1 MPAKRSAASRSVAA
15 AMLRVDALRN
25 FAPVVRQLG
34 GDPSALLSSEG
45 LSEAILSNRHAI
57 IPYIAHVNLLKR
69 AAADRSC
76 ADFGMRLAMAQE
88 VSAVLGPLEVAMR
101 NSATVLEALAL
112 KKPVLLSDCIG
123 NRDIVHGGLNG
134 DLFQGEEEAILKIL
148 RYYNNRD
155 MLGIMGEY
163 SRELCAQQFDVHT
176 TFNSYRQLYKS

>member
-1 MPAKRSAASRSVAA
+1 MPFS
-15 AMLRVDALRN
+15 
-25 FAPVVRQLG
+25 
-34 GDPSALLSSEG
+34 
-45 LSEAILSNRHAI
+45 
-57 IPYIAHVNLLKR
+57 
-69 AAADRSC
+69 
-76 ADFGMRLAMAQE
+76 
-88 VSAVLGPLEVAMR
+88 
-101 NSATVLEALAL
+101 VLEALAL

-163 SRELCAQQFDVHT
+163 SRELCAQQFDVNT